1 MRIEKRATG
10 QIRALRTER
19 RAENRSIFP
28 FTADSRFS
36 DYLNFITVSKF
47 FIKTLDN
54 ICTLCYNVIVKR
66 NTYHMKVR
74 FLIWLENGS
83 RAERRLKSLLKK

>member
-1 MRIEKRATG
+1 MRVKRRATG

-19 RAENRSIFP
+19 RVENRSIFP
-28 FTADSRFS
+28 FAADSRFS
-36 DYLNFITVSKF
+36 DYLNVITVSIF

-54 ICTLCYNVIVKR
+54 ICTVCYNVIVKR

-74 FLIWLENGS
+74 FSIWLENGS
-83 RAERRLKSLLKK
+83 RAERRLKNLLKK